1 MNNLRVLGLVEDERE
16 NLEAKFIK
24 FMEEN
29 LEEEIS
35 ANEIEIFHRIGA
47 RKNDGGD
54 QSSRRDGKP
63 RPVIVKLLSH
73 KSKMKILL
81 KRKMLKGK
89 GLIIVED
96 MADDI
101 PKRLK
106 ELKCKRSVESS
117 WFSNGKIKFKQR
129 DDPRIK
135 EIRGWR
141 DLANIE

>member
-1 MNNLRVLGLVEDERE
+1 MYAFFFVERNDAITSNN
-16 NLEAKFIK
+16 
-24 FMEEN
+24 
-29 LEEEIS
+29 
-35 ANEIEIFHRIGA
+35 
-47 RKNDGGD
+47 
-54 QSSRRDGKP
+54 QSSE
-63 RPVIVKLLSH
+63 
-73 KSKMKILL
+73 SKMKILL

-106 ELKCKRSVESS
+106 ELKCKSSVESS
-117 WFSNGKIKFKQR
+117 WFSNGKMKFKQR
-129 DDPRIK
+129 DYPRIN